1 MSRFSQLL
9 APDAQFERGRARRRA
24 VPIICYVGRNGS
36 GKSLTSIADTLPTL
50 DQGRPV
56 LSTVRLLDYDN
67 PSPCDGWVHGPANV
81 YGHDPVPCRKVHP
94 HTGEHLEDGHT
105 QSHPLYLPFTDWDQF
120 MRFEAGDIL
129 MDEITGVADSSDH
142 AGMPVQVRNKFP
154 QLRRA
159 DVAIRITGL
168 SWSRLNKRLR
178 EACLGVVRCRGA
190 FPVPANSEFGKDR
203 IFRPKRMTIAGLYS
217 TDDLPTDD
225 ISKNAFEDAECLN
238 RSRLWIPT
246 SVAARAYDTF
256 DAVDMVGHADMSGP
270 CMVCG
275 GTRPRPKCS
284 CPSHSPESDAPTTGA
299 GGAGSEADADP
310 AQGVGSPLG
319 LVAGDGILC
328 RSETHNTSCGCHTP
342 TDTVPF
348 SAVNEYV

>member
-1 MSRFSQLL
+1 MSRLSKLV

-24 VPIICYVGRNGS
+24 IPIICYVGRNGS
-36 GKSLTSIADTLPTL
+36 GKSLTAVADTLPTL
-50 DQGRPV
+50 EEGRPV
-56 LSTVRLLDYDN
+56 LSTVRLLDYEN
-67 PSPCDGWVHGPANV
+67 PRPCDGWEYGNQNV
-81 YGHDPVPCRKVHP
+81 YGTLPTECPITHP
-94 HTGEHLEDGHT
+94 ITGLHIPDHN
-105 QSHPLYLPFTDWDQF
+105 QSHPLYIRFTDWDQF
-120 MRFEAGDIL
+120 MRFEAGDII

-203 IFRPKRMTIAGLYS
+203 IFRPKRMTIQGLYS

-225 ISKNAFEDAECLN
+225 ISKNAFEEAECLN

-246 SVAARAYDTF
+246 SAAAYAYDTF
-256 DAVDMVGHADMSGP
+256 APVDMVGHADMSGA

-284 CPSHSPESDAPTTGA
+284 CPSHSPESDAPTTGT
-299 GGAGSEADADP
+299 GGAGSEADAYPGTD
-310 AQGVGSPLG
+310 GGSPLG
-319 LVAGDGILC
+319 LVAGDEILC
-328 RSETHNTSCGCHTP
+328 RSEIHHTSCDCDTP
-342 TDTVPF
+342 ADTLTIP
-348 SAVNEYV
+348 ALNGYL